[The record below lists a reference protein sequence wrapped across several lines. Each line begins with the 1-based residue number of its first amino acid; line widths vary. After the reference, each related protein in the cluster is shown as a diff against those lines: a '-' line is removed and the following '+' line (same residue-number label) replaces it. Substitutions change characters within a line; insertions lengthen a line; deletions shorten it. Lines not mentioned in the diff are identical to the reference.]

1 MPTTVKEIKEDALL
15 NVKVNKTYYLMVKN
29 LSFYLFHSISEDERE
44 VTVSNLKEK
53 KYEEM
58 TDLEK
63 SFYTVA
69 LLISEIEKQ
78 ALDTDSLI
86 EKEILLP
93 GDEGFE
99 MPPNINED

>member
-1 MPTTVKEIKEDALL
+1 MPKVVQQIKDDALL
-15 NVKVNKTYYLMVKN
+15 DIKVNKSYYLMVKN
-29 LSFYLFHSISEDERE
+29 LSLYLFSSISEEDRNSK
-44 VTVSNLKEK
+44 VANIKEK

-58 TDLEK
+58 DDVEK

-78 ALDTDSLI
+78 AKETNSL
-86 EKEILLP
+86 EDKEVLVP

-99 MPPNINED
+99 MPKIANED

>member
-1 MPTTVKEIKEDALL
+1 MPKTVQQIKDGALL
-15 NVKVNKTYYLMVKN
+15 DVKVNKTYYLMVKN
-29 LSFYLFHSISEDERE
+29 LSLYLFTTISEEERA
-44 VTVSNLKEK
+44 TKIANLKKK

-58 TDLEK
+58 DDLEK

-78 ALDTDSLI
+78 AKETDNL
-86 EKEILLP
+86 EDKEILLP

-99 MPPNINED
+99 MPKMASED

>member
-1 MPTTVKEIKEDALL
+1 MPKTVQQIKDDALL
-15 NVKVNKTYYLMVKN
+15 DVKVNKTYYLMVKN
-29 LSFYLFHSISEDERE
+29 LSLYLFSSISEEERS
-44 VTVSNLKEK
+44 TKVSNLKEK

-58 TDLEK
+58 DDLEK

-78 ALDTDSLI
+78 AKETDNL
-86 EKEILLP
+86 EDKEILLP

-99 MPPNINED
+99 MPKMASED

>member
-1 MPTTVKEIKEDALL
+1 MPKSVQQIKDDALL
-15 NVKVNKTYYLMVKN
+15 DVKVNKTYYLMVKN
-29 LSFYLFHSISEDERE
+29 LSLYLFSSISEEERATK
-44 VTVSNLKEK
+44 VANLKEK

-58 TDLEK
+58 DDIEK

-78 ALDTDSLI
+78 A
-86 EKEILLP
+86 KETNNLETKEVLVP

-99 MPPNINED
+99 MPKVANED

>member
-1 MPTTVKEIKEDALL
+1 MPKTVQQIKDDALL
-15 NVKVNKTYYLMVKN
+15 DIKVNKSYYLMVKN
-29 LSFYLFHSISEDERE
+29 LSLYLFTTISEEERA
-44 VTVSNLKEK
+44 TKIANLKEK

-58 TDLEK
+58 DDLEK

-78 ALDTDSLI
+78 AKETDNL
-86 EKEILLP
+86 EDKEILLP

-99 MPPNINED
+99 MPKMASED